1 MPSGPRRRRRLQAAA
16 TTALAGIATAAL
28 AFPAAAGA
36 HAALVGK
43 EDLPIPEWLF
53 AWGASLVLIVS
64 FVALSVAWREARF
77 EEDHWRRASEVLAGL
92 IVNRVTVVLAGALG
106 VLLLGLVVYSGL
118 KGTESPDRNFALTF
132 VFSTFWLGL
141 VGASALLGD
150 VFRAFNPWRAIARG
164 VAGLFSLIARQ
175 SPPPPLR
182 YPERLGRWPAVIGIA
197 AFAWFELVYA
207 LSGFQAVGLTPH
219 SVAIATLVYS
229 GITFGGMALF
239 GIDRW
244 LERGEAFSVYF
255 NMFSRIAPIEVREGR
270 LGFRG
275 WLRGTTG
282 WATQPGSVALVLL
295 VIGVTAFDGA
305 SEGVLQEPIRSLSE
319 AIDKRGALD
328 AVRIANTVYMAVA
341 VAAVAAIFWAGVA
354 GMHTVRDRAGEHST
368 RELASRFA
376 HSFIPIA
383 LAYLVAHYF
392 SFFVF
397 LEQAQFTYLLSDPL
411 GDGSNLFGTA
421 GSGIDYGLLTS
432 NLVWY
437 VQVGALVLGHVVALV
452 LGHDRALSIYGDA
465 RSAARSQYWMLAMM
479 VGFTTLG
486 LFLLSVSNA

>member
-1 MPSGPRRRRRLQAAA
+1 MAPGPRRRRLHAAA
-16 TTALAGIATAAL
+16 AAALAGVGTAAL

-43 EDLPIPEWLF
+43 QDLPIPEWLF

-64 FVALSVAWREARF
+64 FVALSIAWREPRF
-77 EEDHWRRASEVLAGL
+77 EEDRWRAVSGGLSAVLL
-92 IVNRVTVVLAGALG
+92 SRVTQVVAGAFSVFLLG
-106 VLLLGLVVYSGL
+106 VVVYSGL

-141 VGASALLGD
+141 VGVSALFGD
-150 VFRAFNPWRAIARG
+150 VFRALNPWRAIARA
-164 VAGLFSLIARQ
+164 VAGLFTLVARQ

-182 YPERLGRWPAVIGIA
+182 YPERLGRWPAVLGIA
-197 AFAWFELVYA
+197 GFAWFELVYA

-229 GITFGGMALF
+229 GITFVGMSLF
-239 GIDRW
+239 GIDKW
-244 LERGEAFSVYF
+244 CERGEAFSVYF
-255 NMFSRIAPIEVREGR
+255 NMFSRISPLEVRDGR
-270 LGFRG
+270 LGTRG

-282 WATQPGSVALVLL
+282 WATVPGSVALVLL

-305 SEGVLQEPIRSLSE
+305 SEGLLKDPIASLST

-328 AVRIANTVYMAVA
+328 AVRISNTVYMAVA
-341 VAAVAAIFWAGVA
+341 VAAVAAVFWAGIA
-354 GMHTVRDRAGEHST
+354 GMHTVRDRAGQHST
-368 RELASRFA
+368 RELAHKFA
-376 HSFIPIA
+376 HSFIPIS

-411 GDGSNLFGTA
+411 GDGSDLFGTA
-421 GSGIDYGLLTS
+421 GSGIDYGLLSS

-437 VQVGALVLGHVVALV
+437 VQVGSLVAGHVLALV

>member
-1 MPSGPRRRRRLQAAA
+1 MGSDPRLRRRHAVAGAVFAAV
-16 TTALAGIATAAL
+16 GTAAV

-64 FVALSVAWREARF
+64 FVALSLAWREARF
-77 EEDHWRRASEVLAGL
+77 EGDRWRPAPGWLSRVVTSRAVEVLAGL
-92 IVNRVTVVLAGALG
+92 LSVFLLVV
-106 VLLLGLVVYSGL
+106 VVYSGL

-141 VGASALLGD
+141 VVVSTLFGD
-150 VFRAFNPWRAIARG
+150 VFRALNPWRAIARS
-164 VAGLFSLIARQ
+164 VAGIFTLVARQ
-175 SPPPPLR
+175 SPPAPLR
-182 YPERLGRWPAVIGIA
+182 YPERLGRWPAVIGIL
-197 AFAWFELVYA
+197 AFTWFELVYA
-207 LSGFQAVGLTPH
+207 LGGFQAVGLTPH
-219 SVAIATLVYS
+219 SVAIATLVYT
-229 GITFGGMALF
+229 GITFACMSLF
-239 GIDRW
+239 GIDKW
-244 LERGEAFSVYF
+244 CERGEAFSVYF
-255 NMFSRIAPIEVREGR
+255 NMFSRISPLEVRDR
-270 LGFRG
+270 KLGTRG
-275 WLRGTTG
+275 WLRGLTG
-282 WATQPGSVALVLL
+282 WATVPGSVALVLV

-305 SEGVLQEPIRSLSE
+305 SEGLLSEPISSL
-319 AIDKRGALD
+319 RD
-328 AVRIANTVYMAVA
+328 AFDGLGGLASIRLANTVFMLITVA
-341 VAAVAAIFWAGVA
+341 VVAGIFWAGVA

-368 RELASRFA
+368 RDLARQFA
-376 HSFIPIA
+376 HSFVPIA

-411 GDGSNLFGTA
+411 GDGSDLFGTA

-437 VQVGALVLGHVVALV
+437 VQVGALVVGHVLALV
-452 LGHDRALSIYGDA
+452 LGHDRALAVYGDA
-465 RSAARSQYWMLAMM
+465 RTAARSQYWMLAMM

-486 LFLLSVSNA
+486 LFLLSQSNA

>member
-1 MPSGPRRRRRLQAAA
+1 MAGA
-16 TTALAGIATAAL
+16 ALAAVATAAV
-28 AFPAAAGA
+28 AFPAVAGA
-36 HAALVGK
+36 HAALIGK

-64 FVALSVAWREARF
+64 FVALTLAWKEARF
-77 EEDHWRRASEVLAGL
+77 EDDRWRPLSERLSAVLL
-92 IVNRVTVVLAGALG
+92 SRVTGFILGAFSVFLLG
-106 VLLLGLVVYSGL
+106 VVIYSGL

-141 VGASALLGD
+141 VIFSALLGD
-150 VFRAFNPWRAIARG
+150 VFRALNPWRAIARAIAG
-164 VAGLFSLIARQ
+164 VFTLVARQ

-182 YPERLGRWPAVIGIA
+182 YPERLGRWPAVVGIA
-197 AFAWFELVYA
+197 GFAWFELVYA

-219 SVAIATLVYS
+219 SVAIATLVYT
-229 GITFGGMALF
+229 GITFVGMSLF
-239 GIDRW
+239 GIDKW

-255 NMFSRIAPIEVREGR
+255 NMFSRISPLEVRDGR
-270 LGFRG
+270 IGWRG

-282 WATQPGSVALVLL
+282 WAVVPGSVALVLL

-305 SEGVLQEPIRSLSE
+305 AEGLLQEPIRSLSE
-319 AIDKRGALD
+319 TIDKQGALD

-341 VAAVAAIFWAGVA
+341 VAVVAGIFWAGIA
-354 GMHTVRDRAGEHST
+354 GMHTVRDRSREHST
-368 RELASRFA
+368 RELAGQFA

-383 LAYLVAHYF
+383 MAYLIAHYF

-421 GSGIDYGLLTS
+421 TSGIDYKVLTS
-432 NLVWY
+432 NVVWY
-437 VQVGALVLGHVVALV
+437 VQVGALVIGHVLALV

-486 LFLLSVSNA
+486 LFLLSQSNA